1 MARQF
6 MRYGVAPRAAHAG
19 PVEHRLA
26 SFNCFNCSLHHTAAL
41 AITLGTKIG
50 PQNRGDPHHPNKKQ
64 LQIVTQCV
72 AVEPCRGEDLNYR
85 ATAPPLRG
93 GAAHPTMLDQALA
106 RTENQFMTHVMNEY
120 THWCRYVR
128 HHGVGVEVVGCDYVD
143 VDGEDVYPR
152 TAIVGYINGTPAPW
166 VAFVNVYMAGG
177 IANARIDHRDR
188 SADLQRV
195 HIHKALF
202 THLQR
207 EKIPPS
213 RALRAAVRANFAF
226 ANVAAALIEGHI
238 PVVLHD
244 DAVTQMR
251 GQSCIFCDR
260 ITFESSRPHQWTDME
275 CCWCLLPLPL

>member
-1 MARQF
+1 MF
-6 MRYGVAPRAAHAG
+6 
-19 PVEHRLA
+19 L
-26 SFNCFNCSLHHTAAL
+26 
-41 AITLGTKIG
+41 
-50 PQNRGDPHHPNKKQ
+50 PQ
-64 LQIVTQCV
+64 
-72 AVEPCRGEDLNYR
+72 
-85 ATAPPLRG
+85 
-93 GAAHPTMLDQALA
+93 
-106 RTENQFMTHVMNEY
+106 
-120 THWCRYVR
+120 
-128 HHGVGVEVVGCDYVD
+128 VVGCDYVD

-166 VAFVNVYMAGG
+166 VAFVNAYMAGG

-195 HIHKALF
+195 RRFPPAPRRNPASRSVPTLSSPPSLSSIVPFLFFAPPHPPASSHCSTAAVLPHPCEKWFASIDPPLVLQVHIHKALF

-207 EKIPPS
+207 AKIPPS
-213 RALRAAVRANFAF
+213 RALRAAVRANLAF

-244 DAVTQMR
+244 GAVTQMR